1 MTIIQK
7 AYDNWSEIYDSNKN
21 KTRDLDQKATKDM
34 LSKITFDSVLELGC
48 GTGKNTEWL
57 VQKATQVVAVDFSQG
72 MLAVAKA
79 KIKATHVLFIPT
91 DVAKNWDFTDQT
103 FDLITC
109 NLILEHIE
117 NLDFIFRQAYQKLGN
132 KGYFFVSEL
141 HPFKQYLGTKA
152 RYETEKGIEEL
163 EVFVHHIS
171 DFTDAALQNGFKI
184 RELKEFWH
192 DEDEKTVPR
201 LITFVFEKND

>member
-1 MTIIQK
+1 
-7 AYDNWSEIYDSNKN
+7 
-21 KTRDLDQKATKDM
+21 M
-34 LSKITFDSVLELGC
+34 LSKITFDSVSELGC

-79 KIKATHVLFIPT
+79 KIKADNVRFHQADIT
-91 DVAKNWDFTDQT
+91 KNWDYTDQT

-117 NLDFIFRQAYQKLGN
+117 NLNFIFQQAHQKLIN
-132 KGYFFVSEL
+132 KGMFFISEL

-152 RYETEKGIEEL
+152 RYETEKGTEEL
-163 EVFVHHIS
+163 EVYTHHIS
-171 DFTDAALQNGFKI
+171 DFTNAALQNGFKI
-184 RELKEFWH
+184 RELKEWWH
-192 DEDEKTVPR
+192 DEDEKSVQR
-201 LITFVFEKND
+201 IVSFLFQKV